1 MLKGYIYKHTLRES
15 NKIYIGQTTQPVQ
28 QRWGVDGAN
37 YKSNRAFYRDILKY
51 GWEAFD
57 HEILEIV
64 EAPDKQ
70 TLKTA
75 LNKTENAYIILCK
88 SMLFKYGYNTAIKDK
103 RLSTSAKRSVT
114 LYMSQGMTFDEA
126 YKTYK
131 QKKLRRRSKHGRR
144 K

>member
-1 MLKGYIYKHTLRES
+1 MIAITHKGYIYKHTLRES

-37 YKSNRAFYRDILKY
+37 YKSNRAFYRDIRKH
-51 GWEAFD
+51 GWQAFD

-64 EAPDKQ
+64 EAPDKA
-70 TLKTA
+70 TLKTV
-75 LNKTENAYIILCK
+75 LNKTENAYIILMK
-88 SMLFKYGYNTAIKDK
+88 SMLFKYGYNTAVEDK

-114 LYMSQGMTFDEA
+114 RSMSQGMTFDEA

-131 QKKLRRRSKHGRR
+131 DIKLRRRRR
-144 K
+144 